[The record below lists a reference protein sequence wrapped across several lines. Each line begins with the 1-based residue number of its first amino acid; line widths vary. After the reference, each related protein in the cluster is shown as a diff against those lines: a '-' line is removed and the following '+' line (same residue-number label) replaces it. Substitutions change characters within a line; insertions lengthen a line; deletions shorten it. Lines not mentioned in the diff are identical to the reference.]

1 MKDMQRGAQCDE
13 PIPSE
18 FAPKGDPKSLSDDG
32 SASASGGES
41 EPGKALAE
49 FAGLGKAEKISSI
62 TGSGKASL
70 TAKGGPGNYDV
81 NGHRV

>member
-1 MKDMQRGAQCDE
+1 MGKYGGAECEQ

-18 FAPKGDPKSLSDDG
+18 FAPKGEPKSLSDDG
-32 SASASGGES
+32 RANPAGDES

-49 FAGLGKAEKISSI
+49 FAGLGKAEKISGI
-62 TGSGKASL
+62 KGSGKATL